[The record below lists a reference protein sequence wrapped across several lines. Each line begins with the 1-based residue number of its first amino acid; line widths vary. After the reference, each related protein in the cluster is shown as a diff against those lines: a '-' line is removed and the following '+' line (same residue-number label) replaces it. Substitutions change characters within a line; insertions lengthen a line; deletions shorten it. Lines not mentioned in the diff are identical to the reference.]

1 MTAESSRHF
10 GRVSRLQDRLGY
22 RFHNPGLLRQALTH
36 RSYTANRPAAV
47 TTNERLEFLGDAVLG
62 FLVAERLFSARPT
75 ATEGELTRARSRL
88 VNRTT
93 LAAVARD
100 LHLSEV
106 VLVGKGVRL
115 EGGHQLDSILAN
127 TYEALL
133 GAAYL
138 DGGIEVCGQLLAQW
152 LHDNILLAEEQLT
165 EKDAKSLLQEAIQ
178 STRKVAPTYV
188 LLDVPSEDDQFYVEA
203 HVNGVAIGKGMGK
216 TKGEAEQAAAR
227 QALES
232 IGNAD

>member
-1 MTAESSRHF
+1 MTVESSRHSSQ
-10 GRVSRLQDRLGY
+10 VSRLQDRLGY
-22 RFHNPGLLRQALTH
+22 KFHNPELLRQALTH
-36 RSYTANRPAAV
+36 GSYTGNRPAA
-47 TTNERLEFLGDAVLG
+47 TATNERLEFLGDAVLG
-62 FLVAERLFSARPT
+62 FLVAERLFNARPT
-75 ATEGELTRARSRL
+75 ASEGELTRARARL

-93 LAAVARD
+93 LAAVART

-138 DGGIEVCGQLLAQW
+138 DGGIDVCGRLLTHW
-152 LHDNILLAEEQLT
+152 LHDNVLLAEEQLT
-165 EKDAKSLLQEAIQ
+165 EKDAKSLLQETIQ
-178 STRKVAPTYV
+178 SKQKVAPTYV
-188 LLDVPSEDDQFYVEA
+188 LLEVPSEDDQFYVEA
-203 HVNGVAIGKGMGK
+203 HVNGEAIGKGKGK

-232 IGNAD
+232 ISTAE